1 MGYLGRLLVLTA
13 LLFSAM
19 AQADSLKPGD
29 KVPDFTMPAQKG
41 LAQSLREAV
50 GYPVMLIWLGE
61 CYDCPESI
69 VRYQILAESQK
80 IEGLKGWFVWSSE
93 NPENKPPK
101 MRLPMLMFSPE
112 LTNAWQFEKKP
123 AVMLINQD
131 GYLDHLILGDLAE
144 NYPEVETTLMRWL
157 SETREGF
164 LVE

>member
-1 MGYLGRLLVLTA
+1 M
-13 LLFSAM
+13 
-19 AQADSLKPGD
+19 
-29 KVPDFTMPAQKG
+29 
-41 LAQSLREAV
+41 
-50 GYPVMLIWLGE
+50 
-61 CYDCPESI
+61 
-69 VRYQILAESQK
+69 RYQILAESQE